1 MATETQVQIVRE
13 DPEIEQRRI
22 DLLDDARNL
31 AQARIQAGINDPST
45 VVPNYE
51 VAQLSGLENMA
62 ADLGQAGIG
71 AYTPYLQGA
80 ANQMGAAQGLLAN
93 AAVPTLGQGQQYIQE
108 AGRLAQQLRE
118 IPYQYQ
124 TAAGEGLLASAGT
137 FDPSAQRMGPMDPQV
152 QRQMEQLAV
161 QGQGL
166 TPGSPEEMQLRQQ
179 YQALEQ
185 SQMQNPV
192 DRFMNPFQEQ
202 VVQQTMD
209 DIASQGQLQQQQA
222 RANAVSSGA
231 FGGARSGIMESELA
245 KNMLREQGRA
255 AGNLRTQ
262 GFESARN
269 AAQQAFE
276 NTQQRRLAASQGIG
290 NLGINYG
297 QLSQGDIN
305 QMQGIG
311 QGLGS
316 LAGQYAG
323 LGSQVANLG
332 LQQAGLGEM
341 AQRSNITDIQ
351 TLASLGAMQRGQQQ
365 AGLDAARRTNVE
377 RLAQPYQ
384 QIGFMSD
391 IYRGTPTS
399 QATTTQVDSPSPS
412 TTQQVLG
419 LGIAGLGAIGGA
431 RAMGGLSF

>member
-13 DPEIEQRRI
+13 DPDIEQRRI

-31 AQARIQAGINDPST
+31 AEARMTAGINDPSS
-45 VVPNYE
+45 VVPSYQ

-80 ANQMGAAQGLLAN
+80 ANQMGAAQGLVAN
-93 AAVPTLGQGQQYIQE
+93 AAVPTLGQGQEYIQE

-137 FDPSAQRMGPMDPQV
+137 FNPS
-152 QRQMEQLAV
+152 
-161 QGQGL
+161 
-166 TPGSPEEMQLRQQ
+166 
-179 YQALEQ
+179 
-185 SQMQNPV
+185 SQMSS
-192 DRFMNPFQEQ
+192 FMNPFQEQ

-209 DIASQGQLQQQQA
+209 DIASQGQIQQQQA
-222 RANAVSSGA
+222 KANAVSSGA

-245 KNMLREQGRA
+245 KNILREQGRA

-297 QLSQGDIN
+297 QLSQADIN

-365 AGLDAARRTNVE
+365 AGLDAARRTNME

-399 QATTTQVDSPSPS
+399 QATTTQVDAPSPS

>member
-1 MATETQVQIVRE
+1 MVDTTTQVQIVRE
-13 DPEIEQRRI
+13 DPEVEQRRI
-22 DLLDDARNL
+22 DLLDDARRL
-31 AQARIQAGINDPST
+31 ATSRIEQGIKAPSS
-45 VVPNYE
+45 VVPDNQ
-51 VAQLSGLENMA
+51 VADLSGLENMA
-62 ADLGQAGIG
+62 AMLGQAGIG
-71 AYTPYLQGA
+71 AYVPYLQGG
-80 ANQMGAAQGLLAN
+80 ANQVGAAQNLLAS
-93 AAVPTLGQGQQYIQE
+93 AAVPTLGQGQQYLQE

-124 TAAGEGLLASAGT
+124 TAAGEGMLASAGT
-137 FDPSAQRMGPMDPQV
+137 FDPSTQV
-152 QRQMEQLAV
+152 SSFE
-161 QGQGL
+161 
-166 TPGSPEEMQLRQQ
+166 
-179 YQALEQ
+179 
-185 SQMQNPV
+185 NPYE
-192 DRFMNPFQEQ
+192 DA
-202 VVQQTMD
+202 VVQQTLQ
-209 DIASQGQLQQQQA
+209 DIQDQGDVQLQQQ
-222 RANAVSSGA
+222 RANAVASGA
-231 FGGARSGIMESELA
+231 FGGSRSGIMDSELA
-245 KNMLREQGRA
+245 ANILREQGRA
-255 AGNLRTQ
+255 AGNLRQQ
-262 GFESARN
+262 GYESARN

-297 QLSQGDIN
+297 QLSQADIG

-365 AGLDAARRTNVE
+365 AALDAARRTNVE
-377 RLAQPYQ
+377 RLANPYQ
-384 QIGFMSD
+384 QLGFVSD
-391 IYRGTPTS
+391 VYRGTPTG
-399 QATTTQVDSPSPS
+399 QATTTSTESPSPS

-431 RAMGGLSF
+431 RAMGGLGF

>member
-1 MATETQVQIVRE
+1 MVDTTTQVQIVRE
-13 DPEIEQRRI
+13 DPEVEQRRI
-22 DLLDDARNL
+22 DLLDDARRL
-31 AQARIQAGINDPST
+31 ATSRIEQGIKDPSS
-45 VVPNYE
+45 VVPDYQ
-51 VAQLSGLENMA
+51 VADLSGLENMA
-62 ADLGQAGIG
+62 AMLGQAGIG
-71 AYTPYLQGA
+71 AYVPYLQGG
-80 ANQMGAAQGLLAN
+80 ANQVGAAQNLLAS
-93 AAVPTLGQGQQYIQE
+93 AAVPTLGQGQQYLQE

-124 TAAGEGLLASAGT
+124 TAAGEGMLASAGT
-137 FDPSAQRMGPMDPQV
+137 FDPS
-152 QRQMEQLAV
+152 
-161 QGQGL
+161 
-166 TPGSPEEMQLRQQ
+166 
-179 YQALEQ
+179 
-185 SQMQNPV
+185 SQMSS
-192 DRFMNPFQEQ
+192 FMNPFQEQ

-209 DIASQGQLQQQQA
+209 DIASQGQIQQQQA

-245 KNMLREQGRA
+245 KNILREQGRA

-276 NTQQRRLAASQGIG
+276 NTQNRRLAASQGIG
-290 NLGINYG
+290 DLGLRYG
-297 QLSQGDIN
+297 QLSQADIG

-365 AGLDAARRTNVE
+365 AALDAARRTNVE
-377 RLAQPYQ
+377 RLANPYQ
-384 QIGFMSD
+384 QLGFVSD
-391 IYRGTPTS
+391 VYRGTPTS
-399 QATTTQVDSPSPS
+399 QATTTSTESPSPS

>member
-1 MATETQVQIVRE
+1 MATDTQVQIIRE

-31 AQARIQAGINDPST
+31 AESRMKAGIDDPSS
-45 VVPNYE
+45 VVPNYQ

-62 ADLGQAGIG
+62 ANLGQAGIG

-80 ANQMGAAQGLLAN
+80 MNQIGAAQGLVQN
-93 AAVPTLGQGQQYIQE
+93 AAVPTLGQGQEYLLE
-108 AGRLAQQLRE
+108 SGRLAQQLRE

-124 TAAGEGLLASAGT
+124 TAAGEGMLASAGS
-137 FDPSAQRMGPMDPQV
+137 FDPSSQV
-152 QRQMEQLAV
+152 
-161 QGQGL
+161 
-166 TPGSPEEMQLRQQ
+166 S
-179 YQALEQ
+179 
-185 SQMQNPV
+185 N
-192 DRFMNPFQEQ
+192 FMNPYQDA
-202 VVQQTMD
+202 VVQQTMQ
-209 DIASQGQLQQQQA
+209 DIASQGDIQQQQQ

-245 KNMLREQGRA
+245 KNILREQGRA
-255 AGNLRTQ
+255 AGNLRAQ
-262 GFESARN
+262 GYDSARN

-290 NLGINYG
+290 NLGLGYG
-297 QLSQGDIN
+297 QLSQADIG
-305 QMQGIG
+305 QMQSIG

-323 LGSQVANLG
+323 LGSQAANLG

-365 AGLDAARRTNVE
+365 AGLDAARRTNME

-391 IYRGTPTS
+391 IYKGTPTS
-399 QATTTQVDSPSPS
+399 QATTTTTDSPSPS
-412 TTQQVLG
+412 TGQQVLG

-431 RAMGGLSF
+431 RAMGGFGF

>member
-1 MATETQVQIVRE
+1 MANETTTQIVRE
-13 DPEIEQRRI
+13 DPRVEAYRLGTLKDVK
-22 DLLDDARNL
+22 DLVTARL
-31 AQARIQAGINDPST
+31 TDESALPPAYQVAGLT
-45 VVPNYE
+45 
-51 VAQLSGLENMA
+51 GLEKQA
-62 ADLGQAGIG
+62 ATMGQAGLG
-71 AYTPYLQGA
+71 AYVPYLQGGL
-80 ANQMGAAQGLLAN
+80 NQVTAGQDMIQN
-93 AAVPTLGQGQQYIQE
+93 AALPTLGQGQEYLLE
-108 AGRLAQQLRE
+108 SGRLAQQLRE

-124 TAAGEGLLASAGT
+124 TAAGEGMLASAGT

-152 QRQMEQLAV
+152 QQQMEQLAV

-209 DIASQGQLQQQQA
+209 DIASQGAIQQQQA

-276 NTQQRRLAASQGIG
+276 NTQNRRLQASEGIG
-290 NLGINYG
+290 NLGLNYG
-297 QLSQGDIN
+297 QLSQADIG
-305 QMQGIG
+305 QMQSIG

-323 LGSQVANLG
+323 LGTQAANLG
-332 LQQAGLGEM
+332 LQQAGLGQL
-341 AQRSNITDIQ
+341 AQSSNLSDIQ
-351 TLASLGAMQRGQQQ
+351 TLTALGAMQRGQQQ
-365 AGLDAARRTNVE
+365 AELDAVRQSNVE
-377 RLAQPYQ
+377 RLAAPYQ
-384 QIGFMSD
+384 QLGFLSD
-391 IYRGTPTS
+391 ISRGTPTS
-399 QATTTQVDSPSPS
+399 QATITTQGGGQQPS
-412 TTQQVLG
+412 TAQQVLG
-419 LGIAGLGAIGGA
+419 LGIAGLGAVQGA
-431 RAMGGLSF
+431 RTMGMGF

>member
-1 MATETQVQIVRE
+1 MANETTTQIVRE
-13 DPEIEQRRI
+13 DPRVEAYRLGTLKDVK
-22 DLLDDARNL
+22 DLVTARL
-31 AQARIQAGINDPST
+31 TDESALPPAYQVAGLT
-45 VVPNYE
+45 
-51 VAQLSGLENMA
+51 GLEKQA
-62 ADLGQAGIG
+62 ATMGQAGLG
-71 AYTPYLQGA
+71 AYAPYLQGGL
-80 ANQMGAAQGLLAN
+80 NQVTAGQNMIQN
-93 AAVPTLGQGQQYIQE
+93 AALPTLGQGQEYLLE
-108 AGRLAQQLRE
+108 SGRLAQQLRE

-124 TAAGEGLLASAGT
+124 TAAGEGMLASAGT

-152 QRQMEQLAV
+152 QQQMEQLAV

-209 DIASQGQLQQQQA
+209 DIASQGAVQQQQA

-276 NTQQRRLAASQGIG
+276 NTQNRRLQASEGIG
-290 NLGINYG
+290 NLGLNYG
-297 QLSQGDIN
+297 QLSQADIG
-305 QMQGIG
+305 QMQSIG

-323 LGSQVANLG
+323 LGTQAANLG
-332 LQQAGLGEM
+332 LQQAGLGQL
-341 AQRSNITDIQ
+341 AQSSNLSDIQ
-351 TLASLGAMQRGQQQ
+351 TLTALGAMQRGQQQ
-365 AGLDAARRTNVE
+365 AELDAVRQSNVE
-377 RLAQPYQ
+377 RLAAPYQ
-384 QIGFMSD
+384 QLGFLSD
-391 IYRGTPTS
+391 ISRGTPTS
-399 QATTTQVDSPSPS
+399 QATITTQGGGQQPS
-412 TTQQVLG
+412 TAQQVLG
-419 LGIAGLGAIGGA
+419 LGIAGLGAVQGA
-431 RAMGGLSF
+431 RTMGMGF

>member
-1 MATETQVQIVRE
+1 MVDTTTQVQIVRE
-13 DPEIEQRRI
+13 DPDIEQRRI

-31 AQARIQAGINDPST
+31 AEARMTAGINDPSS
-45 VVPNYE
+45 VVPSYQ

-80 ANQMGAAQGLLAN
+80 ANQMGAAQGLVAN
-93 AAVPTLGQGQQYIQE
+93 AAVPTLGQGQEYIQE

-137 FDPSAQRMGPMDPQV
+137 FNPS
-152 QRQMEQLAV
+152 
-161 QGQGL
+161 
-166 TPGSPEEMQLRQQ
+166 
-179 YQALEQ
+179 
-185 SQMQNPV
+185 SQMSS
-192 DRFMNPFQEQ
+192 FMNPFQEQ

-209 DIASQGQLQQQQA
+209 DIASQGQIQQQQA
-222 RANAVSSGA
+222 KANAVSSGA

-245 KNMLREQGRA
+245 KNILREQGRA

-365 AGLDAARRTNVE
+365 AGLDAARRTNME

-399 QATTTQVDSPSPS
+399 QATTTQVDAPSPS

>member
-1 MATETQVQIVRE
+1 MVDTTTQVQIVRE
-13 DPEIEQRRI
+13 DPDIEQRRI

-31 AQARIQAGINDPST
+31 AEARMTAGINDPSS
-45 VVPNYE
+45 VVPSYQ

-80 ANQMGAAQGLLAN
+80 ANQMGAAQGLVAN
-93 AAVPTLGQGQQYIQE
+93 AAVPTLGQGQEYIQE

-137 FDPSAQRMGPMDPQV
+137 FNPS
-152 QRQMEQLAV
+152 
-161 QGQGL
+161 
-166 TPGSPEEMQLRQQ
+166 
-179 YQALEQ
+179 
-185 SQMQNPV
+185 SQMSS
-192 DRFMNPFQEQ
+192 FMNPFQEQ

-209 DIASQGQLQQQQA
+209 DIASQGQIQQQQA
-222 RANAVSSGA
+222 RANAVSRGA

-245 KNMLREQGRA
+245 KNILREQGRA

-297 QLSQGDIN
+297 QLSQADIN

-365 AGLDAARRTNVE
+365 AGLDAARRTNME

-399 QATTTQVDSPSPS
+399 QATTTQVDAPSPS

>member
-1 MATETQVQIVRE
+1 MANETTTQIVKE
-13 DPEIEQRRI
+13 DPRVEAYRLGLLQDVK
-22 DLLDDARNL
+22 DLVSARVTDPN
-31 AQARIQAGINDPST
+31 AMPPAYKVAG
-45 VVPNYE
+45 
-51 VAQLSGLENMA
+51 LSGLEDMA
-62 ADLGQAGIG
+62 ATMGQAGIG
-71 AYTPYLQGA
+71 AYVPYLQGA
-80 ANQMGAAQGLLAN
+80 ANQVAAGQDLVAS
-93 AAVPTLGQGQQYIQE
+93 AAVPTLGQGQQYLQE

-137 FDPSAQRMGPMDPQV
+137 FDPSARFKGPMDPQV
-152 QRQMEQLAV
+152 QRQMEEITR

-166 TPGSPEEMQLRQQ
+166 TPGSPEDMALRQQ
-179 YQALEQ
+179 YQELER
-185 SQMQNPV
+185 SQMQSPV
-192 DRFMNPFQEQ
+192 DSFMNPFQEQ

-209 DIASQGQLQQQQA
+209 DIASQGQIQQQQA

-245 KNMLREQGRA
+245 KNILREQGRA

-290 NLGINYG
+290 DLGINYG
-297 QLSQGDIN
+297 QLSQADIG

-316 LAGQYAG
+316 LAGQYAA
-323 LGSQVANLG
+323 LGSQAANLG

-341 AQRSNITDIQ
+341 AQRSNLSDIQ
-351 TLASLGAMQRGQQQ
+351 TLTALGAMQRGQQQ
-365 AGLDAARRTNVE
+365 AELDAVRQTRMDQ
-377 RLAQPYQ
+377 LAAPYQ
-384 QIGFMSD
+384 QLGFLSD
-391 IYRGTPTS
+391 VYRGTPTS
-399 QATTTQVDSPSPS
+399 QATITQQGGGQSPS
-412 TTQQVLG
+412 TAQQVLG
-419 LGIAGLGAIGGA
+419 LGIAGLGAVQGA
-431 RAMGGLSF
+431 RTMGLGF

>member
-13 DPEIEQRRI
+13 DPDIEQRRI

-31 AQARIQAGINDPST
+31 AEARMTAGINDPSS
-45 VVPNYE
+45 VVPSYQ

-80 ANQMGAAQGLLAN
+80 ANQMGAAQGLVAN
-93 AAVPTLGQGQQYIQE
+93 AAVPTLGQGQEYIQE

-137 FDPSAQRMGPMDPQV
+137 FNPS
-152 QRQMEQLAV
+152 
-161 QGQGL
+161 
-166 TPGSPEEMQLRQQ
+166 
-179 YQALEQ
+179 
-185 SQMQNPV
+185 SQMSS
-192 DRFMNPFQEQ
+192 FMNPFQEQ

-209 DIASQGQLQQQQA
+209 DIASQGQIQQQQA
-222 RANAVSSGA
+222 KANAVSSGA

-245 KNMLREQGRA
+245 KNILREQGRA

-365 AGLDAARRTNVE
+365 AGLDAARRTNME

-399 QATTTQVDSPSPS
+399 QATTTQVDAPSPS

>member
-1 MATETQVQIVRE
+1 MVDTTTQVQIVRE
-13 DPEIEQRRI
+13 DPEVEQRRI
-22 DLLDDARNL
+22 DLLDDARRL
-31 AQARIQAGINDPST
+31 ATSRIEQGIKDPSS
-45 VVPNYE
+45 VVPDYQ
-51 VAQLSGLENMA
+51 VADLSGLENMA
-62 ADLGQAGIG
+62 AMLGQAGIG
-71 AYTPYLQGA
+71 AYVPYLQGG
-80 ANQMGAAQGLLAN
+80 ANQVGAAQNLLAS
-93 AAVPTLGQGQQYIQE
+93 AAVPTLGQGQQYLQE

-124 TAAGEGLLASAGT
+124 TAAGEGMLASAGT
-137 FDPSAQRMGPMDPQV
+137 FDPS
-152 QRQMEQLAV
+152 
-161 QGQGL
+161 
-166 TPGSPEEMQLRQQ
+166 
-179 YQALEQ
+179 
-185 SQMQNPV
+185 SQMSS
-192 DRFMNPFQEQ
+192 FMNPFQEQ

-209 DIASQGQLQQQQA
+209 DIASQGQIQQQQA

-245 KNMLREQGRA
+245 KNILREQGRA

-276 NTQQRRLAASQGIG
+276 NTQNRRLAASQGIG
-290 NLGINYG
+290 DLGLRYG
-297 QLSQGDIN
+297 QLSQADIG

-323 LGSQVANLG
+323 RGSQVANLG

-365 AGLDAARRTNVE
+365 AALDAARRTNVE
-377 RLAQPYQ
+377 RLANPYQ
-384 QIGFMSD
+384 QLGFVSD
-391 IYRGTPTS
+391 VYRGTPTS
-399 QATTTQVDSPSPS
+399 QATTTSTESPSPS